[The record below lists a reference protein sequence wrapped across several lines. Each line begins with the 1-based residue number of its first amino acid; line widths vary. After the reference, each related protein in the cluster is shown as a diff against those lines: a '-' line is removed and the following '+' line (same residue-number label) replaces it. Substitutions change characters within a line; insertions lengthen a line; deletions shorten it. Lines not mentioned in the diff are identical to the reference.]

1 MKAFA
6 KQRIIVRCLI
16 SATTVLVL
24 SNCTPP
30 RFSPAMITPEEIGNV
45 SPPPSNNTPDP
56 EPGKISDLLLQTQ
69 MNVPVEFTAQVT
81 GPKSFV
87 DRLIA
92 AGSDGA
98 VWALTPNG
106 RLDVLDPK
114 SFRMRYTPNANFRGE
129 DFGLL
134 FLIEGGKFV
143 SSAVVRIQVDNALIG
158 LKPALAVRGTG
169 CIMCHASISSNVIT
183 DFGYGD
189 SYFFGGPELPPVDH
203 TSIYADDKTDPAW
216 KYIRRLG
223 DEVIV
228 PRASTAH
235 LSKVGAPTLADYL
248 AGVLAASSYP
258 EVNTTKVTEVDRV
271 YIGAPA
277 AAKILLSARMVP
289 GLEAVKYIPDFN
301 QPSTPP
307 ALIRKLGSGLDH
319 YTNDPG
325 QEFVCSGDL
334 VVDGVVYLNRPVIRS
349 ETGCRI
355 YATGSVFVTGPITY
369 SGGNEERRNLQI
381 VSARSI
387 NMGLGRNTCG
397 TKLIG
402 SDSLLNRLQSEYRRR
417 YFETRGEPN
426 KTVQQKLDDIV
437 ADYNKVGYLLD
448 ASCDTTGREVGFE
461 RLILNAP
468 IVFSR
473 YTGGF
478 RGSVIAEIALMSLD
492 QFIFEFDPVFTK
504 EAVLPLL
511 SPEDYLVVE

>member
-1 MKAFA
+1 MEAFA
-6 KQRIIVRCLI
+6 KHRIVNCLF
-16 SATTVLVL
+16 AAATVLVL
-24 SNCTPP
+24 ANCTPP
-30 RFSPAMITPEEIGNV
+30 RFSPAILNPEEIGNIT
-45 SPPPSNNTPDP
+45 PPPVFDEPP
-56 EPGKISDLLLQTQ
+56 AEPGKLSDLLLRTE
-69 MNVPVEFTAQVT
+69 MNVPIEFTAQVT
-81 GPKSFV
+81 GPNNFLE
-87 DRLIA
+87 RLIA
-92 AGSDGA
+92 AGSNGA
-98 VWALTPNG
+98 LWALTPNG

-114 SFRMRYTPNANFRGE
+114 SLRMRYTPNANFCGE
-129 DFGLL
+129 DFGLI
-134 FLIEGGKFV
+134 FLIENGKVV
-143 SSAVVRIQVDNALIG
+143 SSAVVRVQVDNALIG

-189 SYFFGGPELPPVDH
+189 PYFWGGPVLPPVDQ

-248 AGVLAASSYP
+248 SGVLAASPYP
-258 EVNTTKVTEVDRV
+258 EVNSTQVVEVDRV
-271 YIGAPA
+271 YIGAPT
-277 AAKILLSARMVP
+277 AAKILASARMIP

-307 ALIRKLGSGLDH
+307 ALVRKLGSGLDH
-319 YTNDPG
+319 YTNDPN

-334 VVDGVVYLNRPVIRS
+334 VVDGVVFLNQPVIRS

-355 YATGSVFVTGPITY
+355 YATGSIFVRGPVTY
-369 SGGNEERRNLQI
+369 SGGNEERRNLQL
-381 VSARSI
+381 VSARAI

-402 SDSLLNRLQSEYRRR
+402 TDSLLNRLKNEYRRK
-417 YFETRGEPN
+417 YFETRGEPE
-426 KTVQQKLDDIV
+426 KTVQEKLDDIV
-437 ADYNKVGYLLD
+437 ADYNKVGNLLD
-448 ASCDTTGREVGFE
+448 ASCDSTGREVGFE

-492 QFIFEFDPVFTK
+492 QFVFEFDPVFTN